1 MNLIERHFRKTE
13 KLIRLINKDLIA
25 DWLLN
30 EGYYPEQ
37 YVVPPSFKVED
48 FKLQSSEYIKDLNEQ
63 PRRELTNISYPKS
76 LLTSRIFGIQHPHNY
91 HDIVFWLMNDW
102 ENIC

>member
-1 MNLIERHFRKTE
+1 MSLIEKHFRKTE
-13 KLIRLINKDLIA
+13 KLIKLISNDIVA

-37 YVVPPSFKVED
+37 YVVPPSFIAKD
-48 FKLQSSEYIKDLNEQ
+48 FKLQTTPYITDLKEP
-63 PRRELTNISYPKS
+63 PRRELINISYPKS

-91 HDIVFWLMNDW
+91 HDIVFG
-102 ENIC
+102 